1 MRSTSFPPT
10 PSSEEREDIIINTY
24 PPNFSPKFAM
34 VMPVHNEEKSIEP
47 VVMEVY
53 NELGRRAEVPF
64 EIILAEDGSKDK
76 TKEVITE
83 LSKKIPLKAILSYKK
98 KGYSGGIKSGLAIV
112 SAPYVIVSDSDGQHR
127 PEDFW
132 KLKEKLEELH
142 YPKNVVISGNRMVR
156 ADANHRKV
164 MSKTFQKLNTIAF
177 DLPPIKDI
185 TSAFKLMDTALA
197 NCIAAECKYMKESF
211 WTEFIIRCC
220 HHGITIIEIPVQHVN
235 RLEGETVVYK
245 KSKIPKIVKAQ
256 LKALMA
262 LKRELSGKS
271 FVRSMLETKSIKRLL
286 TFALIGASGA
296 GIIIFL
302 TWLGV
307 NLKLYYMVSAAIAI
321 EVSIL
326 WAFFLND
333 RVTFKDKI
341 GNSRLPH
348 RFLKYHGV
356 ALAGLGINLSVLY
369 GLTNIGMFYL
379 ASEIIAI
386 FVAFGF
392 NFAASKKWAWKDI

>member
-1 MRSTSFPPT
+1 MQASVSDQQ
-10 PSSEEREDIIINTY
+10 EDIVINTY
-24 PPNFSPKFAM
+24 PPNFAPQFAM
-34 VMPVHNEEKSIEP
+34 VMPVHNEEGSIEA

-53 NELGRRAEVPF
+53 NELGKRSDVRF
-64 EIILAEDGSKDK
+64 EIILAEDGSKDR
-76 TKEVITE
+76 TKEVIMT

-98 KGYSGGIKSGLAIV
+98 KGYSGGIKSGLDFV

-132 KLKEKLEELH
+132 KLKSKLEELG
-142 YPKNVVISGNRMVR
+142 YPKDMVISGNRVIR

-185 TSAFKLMDTALA
+185 TSAFKLMDSSLA
-197 NCIAAECKYMKESF
+197 RRIASECKYMKESF
-211 WTEFIIRCC
+211 WTEFTIRC
-220 HHGITIIEIPVQHVN
+220 HHHKIAMIEVPVQHVS

-256 LKALMA
+256 LKALIA
-262 LKRELSGKS
+262 LKRELTGKS
-271 FVRSMLETKSIKRLL
+271 FVRAMLETKSVKRLV
-286 TFALIGASGA
+286 TFALVGASGA
-296 GIIIFL
+296 GIILFL

-307 NLKLYYMVSAAIAI
+307 NLNLHYMASAAIAI
-321 EVSIL
+321 EASIL

-341 GNSRLPH
+341 GNSRLSH
-348 RFLKYHGV
+348 RFMKYHGV

-369 GLTNIGMFYL
+369 LLTTAGLFYL
-379 ASEIIAI
+379 LSEVIAI
-386 FVAFGF
+386 FVAFSF
-392 NFAASKKWAWKDI
+392 NFMASKKWAWRG